1 MRRNSSPTAL
11 ADSSRDSWTDAVD
24 ATALVFRDSDSDGP
38 GGAWRRLRGPWTN
51 SCMTRSPK
59 GGEHRPTAA
68 PAART
73 AFDFVTHS
81 VVFSWQALWACHARS
96 WHTERNPTISNRI
109 SMQVSPA
116 ERDALT
122 LLLERDQKPAEDA
135 AERRLMRMRASVC
148 RRLQALTFEA
158 STYDWERSSI
168 ILSTDEADLVLDT
181 LGPSASGP
189 LAGLQRRTADRRYAE
204 AADQSCRGDAPKA
217 NRPRAAADEYG
228 LDGYRGY
235 TQSAPGSSCP

>member
-1 MRRNSSPTAL
+1 M
-11 ADSSRDSWTDAVD
+11 SRSA
-24 ATALVFRDSDSDGP
+24 
-38 GGAWRRLRGPWTN
+38 
-51 SCMTRSPK
+51 K

-68 PAART
+68 PAVGA

-81 VVFSWQALWACHARS
+81 VAFSWQALCASHEKS
-96 WHTERNPTISNRI
+96 WRTTKRIPTTSV
-109 SMQVSPA
+109 MQVSPA